1 MDDHTTWCSHYVP
14 PYRIVALKQHSKDD
28 YDIEEKDYVRRIDNV
43 ERQPIEDDD
52 TVVDYTVVDTQQQ
65 ENIVTAEMN
74 VDDDSVI
81 DLD

>member
-1 MDDHTTWCSHYVP
+1 M
-14 PYRIVALKQHSKDD
+14 
-28 YDIEEKDYVRRIDNV
+28 

>member
-1 MDDHTTWCSHYVP
+1 MIMMYV
-14 PYRIVALKQHSKDD
+14 
-28 YDIEEKDYVRRIDNV
+28 EEKDYVRRIDNV

-52 TVVDYTVVDTQQQ
+52 AVVDYTVVDTQQQ